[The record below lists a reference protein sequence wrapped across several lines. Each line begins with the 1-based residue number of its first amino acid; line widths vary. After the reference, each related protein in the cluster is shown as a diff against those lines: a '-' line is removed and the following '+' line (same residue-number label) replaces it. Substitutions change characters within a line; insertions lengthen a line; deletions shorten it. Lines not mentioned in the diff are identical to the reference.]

1 MDVVVSC
8 GAEDLRRFLEKAGKN
23 ASYMSKIAAVEFV
36 EAVGLW
42 TEESNIFMKQATSES
57 A

>member
-8 GAEDLRRFLEKAGKN
+8 GAEDLFLEKAGKN

-42 TEESNIFMKQATSES
+42 AEESNIFIKQETSES